1 MLRAAQPYQGGN
13 RRCPDR
19 YQGCVAAFLLMLVFG
34 TVLAESAS
42 DTHAAGSASNAS
54 KADESAPLSIPAD
67 VLAPT
72 DSLQQKPATDPCT
85 QLDSDYESWL
95 DSGQVIMYRSVCGA
109 AAWFDGFFGDLRFD
123 RETGNTYGRIGGG
136 AYWDERDGW
145 DEKFRFRARF
155 ALPGLR
161 ERGAILIGRGD
172 EEQLLEEKSTSRA
185 DQLPSAS
192 NLASSEDDA
201 LFMAF
206 GFRSINTAKRGL
218 DFSAGVKFN
227 APPEPFVKASYRHIW
242 QISQNNLLHV
252 RPIIYWR
259 DEEGFG
265 STLTAEIDHIIN
277 SAMLLRWRNFG
288 NVSEDEEVEGVDWGS
303 SVILFQAL
311 SNRKAL
317 TYSVFVRGETKAEI
331 TTKNF
336 GLEFRYRQ
344 RFLRDWLFIEYI
356 GGVSWP
362 RELLTEKREMN
373 FGGGLLLEA
382 YFGPAPDDWVR

>member
-1 MLRAAQPYQGGN
+1 
-13 RRCPDR
+13 
-19 YQGCVAAFLLMLVFG
+19 MLVFG

-42 DTHAAGSASNAS
+42 DTHAADSASNAP
-54 KADESAPLSIPAD
+54 KADESAPL
-67 VLAPT
+67 LEPT
-72 DSLQQKPATDPCT
+72 NPLEQKSATDPCT
-85 QLDSDYESWL
+85 QFDSDYESWL

-136 AYWDERDGW
+136 AYWDERDGL
-145 DEKFRFRARF
+145 DEILRFRARF

-172 EEQLLEEKSTSRA
+172 EEQLLEEKSISRA
-185 DQLPSAS
+185 DQLPSAP
-192 NLASSEDDA
+192 NLGSGEDDA

-227 APPEPFVKASYRHIW
+227 APPEPFVKASYRRFW
-242 QISQNNLLHV
+242 QLSKNNLLHV
-252 RPIIYWR
+252 RPIVYWR

-303 SVILFQAL
+303 TVLLFQAL

-362 RELLTEKREMN
+362 RELLNENREMN